1 MSFVFDQIDATER
14 ERAEKLQTLQ
24 KIRAWR
30 QSKDTPREELQET
43 VAAPNPEFD
52 ATERERAEKLKPQ
65 KICFAIKNPRESCKK
80 QKKVELVH
88 PWPEWIELMERLVQQ
103 NFFYPSRKVADNMVE
118 STGLDVSGVGNES
131 DGDGVGIDFN
141 NFRAVQTACINFGKD
156 RFDIFSFFHIEL
168 DLVDLESGEF
178 SCSKDIQILVGYG
191 CPNVN
196 KKVVFSSK
204 LLRKHVHLDEGDVC
218 SNCRLRSSCE
228 SGYLLTNK
236 EDEAR
241 TIDLMRVL
249 LAYGFDSINGSVAN
263 TFLLKQKL
271 VRTVVRKLLHEVAK
285 LSADT
290 NRPKSPPSSD

>member
-1 MSFVFDQIDATER
+1 MIDSQNEKPESGLR
-14 ERAEKLQTLQ
+14 EDGDSSVDFE
-24 KIRAWR
+24 
-30 QSKDTPREELQET
+30 
-43 VAAPNPEFD
+43 
-52 ATERERAEKLKPQ
+52 
-65 KICFAIKNPRESCKK
+65 ESCLIELKR
-80 QKKVELVH
+80 KKVELVH

-156 RFDIFSFFHIEL
+156 RFDIFSFGKDQLDIMSLVGRFHIVVIIVA
-168 DLVDLESGEF
+168 DLVAEMKFL
-178 SCSKDIQILVGYG
+178 SKQDIQILVGYG

-249 LAYGFDSINGSVAN
+249 LAYGFDSINGSVTN

-285 LSADT
+285 LSAIPIDP
-290 NRPKSPPSSD
+290 NLPPPVIKGPPPKVKKTSPS